1 MKDRTGVIRTD
12 RPAGKEPFMPS
23 TGNTLD
29 TRLFSVTELSR
40 ELGITPRSLRFY
52 EDKGLIS
59 PARSGTSR
67 VYSARDRARVR
78 LIIRGK
84 QLGFPLRDI
93 KAYLDLYDADP
104 KHHAQKMLLLKNVQK
119 RMRELNAMNAAIAA
133 TLSDLEHIQQTLLE
147 SFDQNA
153 A

>member
-1 MKDRTGVIRTD
+1 
-12 RPAGKEPFMPS
+12 MPS
-23 TGNTLD
+23 TGNTPD